1 MYINV
6 HKYVPVMCILAKVW
20 GKCLFFSEF
29 FFTCKYSCLL
39 YIDVSIQKKKTQKN
53 KNREIKAQ
61 GSHSGRTRTRGA
73 KENTSGQTV
82 PLPASPEPSPLNTG
96 TLLPREGTWPGG
108 GAAQEVG
115 GLGFLPSHHSAL
127 TNRLRDSRGGCRA
140 ALPPPEARKSSLQNS

>member
-96 TLLPREGTWPGG
+96 TLLPREGTWPGRRGCPG
-108 GAAQEVG
+108 GGRA
-115 GLGFLPSHHSAL
+115 GLPAFTPLGPNQSPAGQSRRMPCGSPS
-127 TNRLRDSRGGCRA
+127 T
-140 ALPPPEARKSSLQNS
+140 